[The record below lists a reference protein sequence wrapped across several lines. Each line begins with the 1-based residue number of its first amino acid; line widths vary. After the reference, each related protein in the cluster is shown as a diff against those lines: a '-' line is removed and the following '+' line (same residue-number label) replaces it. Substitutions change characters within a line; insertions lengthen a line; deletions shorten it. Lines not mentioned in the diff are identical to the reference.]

1 MADFESDIRIGV
13 DTSQALAAIKNLQ
26 REISAFQTN
35 MTKGSAAQAAQ
46 ASKMQQELVSSI
58 NSTGKFTASFKNV
71 KTTTEAFTT
80 ALEKNKLSLG
90 QYFRYAGASTKT
102 FGKMFSAEMSVIDK
116 TARERV
122 KDLQTQ
128 YIKLGRDAN
137 GAMRSIAVRPLSLD
151 LEDFGTKTAMAAQKQ
166 QILNQLLRQGSTNL
180 LNFGKNTQWAGRQ
193 LMVGFTVPL
202 TIFGG
207 MAAKTFMEL
216 EEQVIKFKKV
226 YGDLFTSDAERT
238 QALKDIEALAKSF
251 TQYGIAVSDTIGL
264 AAEAAAAGF
273 GGVDLQRQTQEATRL
288 SVLGQLD
295 QQKALETTISLTNA
309 FKLSSDNLAE
319 SINFLNAVENQTV
332 VSLDDIT
339 TAVPKVAPVIK
350 SLGGDVKDLAFFLAA
365 MKEGG
370 VNASQGA
377 NALKSG
383 LASLVNPTEKAS
395 AFLSTLGINIKK
407 IIEGNVGDLKGTVLE
422 FATALDTLDPLN
434 RARAI
439 EELFGK
445 FQFARLSTLF
455 DNVIGSG
462 TQASR
467 VLDLAGSSAS
477 DLATIAEQELGM
489 SAASSMNKF
498 KKSVEDLQFALA
510 PVGEVFLKIV
520 TPFVEFAT
528 SVIEKFNNLDE
539 RVKGFLAGMVGL
551 LGVIGPVA
559 LMTFGLLANGVANLI
574 KGFIT
579 VRSVFQKAG
588 QQTQVLGEQT
598 DYMTQQQLEDLAVAA
613 SLEQAHL
620 QLTQAF
626 TSEAAAI
633 DKLTA
638 AYERSIAKQ
647 RQFAAPGMKTSIGAK
662 AKGYA
667 NGGLIHGPGSGT
679 SDSIPAMVSDG
690 EFIVS
695 AKRTKQYLPLLQQI
709 AEGAIPGYASKKT
722 GGSVVGGAK
731 PANLETPSQYMN
743 VFAHINES
751 LEMSVDEFVKQM
763 LAAGKKIPALV
774 QRYVDQGLGS
784 VRMHA
789 YGGLGFSTRQSFNES
804 MKPGGPGVDPSAF
817 MQDYDERGLEK
828 WQTSLKIAGL
838 KMDDVADDLGFL
850 NKEIADQVR
859 AASELD
865 DQFVVTDKAIAEFTE
880 NAMKKLRANGSRL
893 AQGFDDAADKLT
905 EVRVM
910 PRQSELDAAGYTR
923 DDQGYSVSPDGKHR
937 VKAGRDKTENRNIG
951 GLAKGRMSQLKID
964 PALEKAAEDVG
975 RQVVFNIVEGAQ
987 RQSQNVQ
994 SYKVRG
1000 ARRASTDPAVR
1011 IGAIAAQT
1019 PVMGSVAT
1027 GEAYSVLT
1035 KELTKASDIVEQ
1047 SGERFTS
1054 VNSKMMNFSLALSSV
1069 GMLTS
1074 MFGGEM
1080 NGLQNIIYGVSTA
1093 MMVLSGVI
1101 ELATQLRLKELAK
1114 DGAQG
1119 FLDIFKNKAI
1129 GSKIGDAISKTT
1141 GKALFSGG
1149 AKSLLTGG
1157 ITSSF
1162 RNIATA
1168 GKTLW
1173 GSLGGLTK
1181 GFLRFIPYVGIAIAA
1196 FEAFKLAG
1204 DLQEKQ
1210 RQKIEGLGDT
1220 ANLAADKL
1228 QYLAD
1233 VTNTQVNAT
1242 GLTGGYQE
1250 AGGTSIDVA
1259 QETANSVQKLKED
1272 SEEFR
1277 KQFESNLRAI
1287 ATSAAPIAESALASL
1302 AIQLNSS
1309 GFAPDVI
1316 AAIVELLV
1324 SESERTDLN
1333 LDFLNLNVD
1342 GNIDTDALKAKA
1354 NEAIDI
1360 VNQEVKRYN
1369 DAVSQAQSAS
1379 SYIYNEDDEFAN
1391 VGANNAIDNKYGTA
1405 PTAKTDAN
1413 VLQAAQTAGA
1423 ALGTQMYALEQQLAG
1438 NTIEADAFNAEMS
1451 NIVKNFNAMDTSIRG
1466 IAIDEAAD
1474 AFGEDFA
1481 TALGKVNS
1489 ETDKL
1494 LLLQAQAA
1502 GIDFTSADIDA
1513 LNAGG
1518 KDAVWIRKNLNAEI
1532 DNAAQLLAEERRQQ
1546 ELKNKAE
1553 TQTVDL
1559 AAIQEEIALNE
1570 KIVELGPT
1578 LVANGLSEAE
1588 AIEALTDAKWQK
1600 LLVDAEELDLANGTT
1615 ENTEAVV
1622 AAYKDYTRSIEDV
1635 NDARAKGS
1643 LVETIANLQK
1653 QNDVLAWLTQNGLS
1667 TAEALEIIGDSTLY
1681 AAAAAYA
1688 GSQDFA
1694 TFTAQMD
1701 QIKALS
1707 ASLKTTSGGAAKK
1720 SPYQE
1725 AIDKLREQRSEIG
1738 QSINAYNRLRK
1749 AGFSITASFN
1759 AAKDPVLAT
1768 AIATTKVG
1776 TKKWE
1781 ELVSLIEQAD
1791 KAVRQSKLL
1800 ELIRDNKAGMV
1811 LKDAFTD
1818 IAPLLSKLGFSLSDI
1833 EGILSNPDLAQAFI
1847 DDLKDGEINSRE
1859 ILTLINQIPKQKRI
1873 DIAFDMSTPEG
1884 MTKVFDEAMS
1894 RQQEYFDVQERTIEK
1909 NHRDLIQTAQDSVDS
1924 AQETID
1930 AIQKRIQG
1938 IQDKIDVKQ
1947 REIETTITRPIDQLN
1962 ESISKIER
1970 EIEMNFGRPIADLQ
1984 EESSDLSHELEL
1996 MDKQTEEI
2004 NKRYDDQASK
2014 MEKIAE
2020 INAEVVAQ
2028 DKDRLS
2034 VAQALSSGN
2043 AATVAKAMQEARM
2056 AEATRARE
2064 KAAKALEVA
2073 REREIAAVRSS
2084 SGQSREEIAE
2094 RQFEISQKIYELE
2107 ELSEARQRDIRD
2119 LQDKI
2124 YNIELLRAPLLKDI
2138 RDLEDSIFLIQEGE
2152 LDVAEKALA
2161 TAEATL
2167 KTNTENRDIALQALR
2182 DQEQAWLDLQLDV
2195 DAAKVASDG
2204 YLTKLVDVEQ
2214 QVLKIK
2220 EAWKQVGTVTPSDVT
2235 GTVTSTPTPTTTTPT
2250 SSGPSTPT
2258 TPAWVAPAKAD
2269 VVNWGNQITALR
2281 DDVAKWTKS
2290 KTSIKSSMLHPDI
2303 IASIVKGYDD
2313 KIRTANYTINQL
2325 GQSISMTNTR
2335 LRAAGYARGGFV
2347 KGFAAG
2353 GFAMGSDTV
2362 PAMLTP
2368 GEFVVRKN
2376 AVDRFGSKNLNSIN
2390 NGTYGGES
2398 VYNYSVNVNVESG
2411 ANPDDIARTVIT
2423 QIKRIQSQTIRGNR
2437 F

>member
-26 REISAFQTN
+26 REISAFQVN

-58 NSTGKFTASFKNV
+58 NSTGKFTASFRNV
-71 KTTTEAFTT
+71 KTTTEAFTS

-102 FGKMFSAEMSVIDK
+102 FGKMFSSEMAVIDK

-128 YIKLGRDAN
+128 YIKLGRDAS
-137 GAMRSIAVRPLSLD
+137 GAMRSIAVRPLNLD
-151 LEDFGTKTAMAAQKQ
+151 LEDLGTKTALAAQKQ
-166 QILNQLLRQGSTNL
+166 QILNQLLKQGSTNL

-207 MAAKTFMEL
+207 IAAKTFMEL

-226 YGDLFTSDAERT
+226 YGDLFTSDEERN
-238 QALKDIEALAKSF
+238 QALKDIEDLAKSF

-273 GGVDLQRQTQEATRL
+273 GGIDLQRQTQEATRL

-309 FKLSSDNLAE
+309 FKLSSENLAE

-339 TAVPKVAPVIK
+339 TAVPKVAPVIQ

-395 AFLSTLGINIKK
+395 AFLSTLGINIKS

-422 FATALDTLDPLN
+422 FATALDGLDPLN

-477 DLATIAEQELGM
+477 DLATIAEKELGM

-498 KKSVEDLQFALA
+498 KKSIEDLQLALA
-510 PVGEVFLKIV
+510 PVGELFLKIV
-520 TPFVEFAT
+520 TPFIDFAT
-528 SVIEKFNNLDE
+528 SVIDKFNNLDE
-539 RVKGFLAGMVGL
+539 RVKAFLAGMVGL

-559 LMTFGLLANGVANLI
+559 LMTFGLLANGVANII
-574 KGFIT
+574 KGFIA

-588 QQTQVLGEQT
+588 QQTQILGEQT

-620 QLTQAF
+620 KLAQAF
-626 TSEAAAI
+626 TSEASAV

-709 AEGAIPGYASKKT
+709 ADGSVPGFASKKT
-722 GGSVVGGAK
+722 GGTRVGAAK
-731 PANLETPSQYMN
+731 PVDLETPSQYMN
-743 VFAHINES
+743 VFAHINDA
-751 LEMSVDEFVKQM
+751 LQMSVNEFVQQM
-763 LAAGKKIPALV
+763 QAAGKKIPLLV
-774 QRYVDQGLGS
+774 QRYVDQGLGDVKLS
-784 VRMHA
+784 A
-789 YGGLGFSTRQSFNES
+789 YGGLGFATRQSFNEA
-804 MKPGGPGVDPSAF
+804 MKPGGPGVDPGSF
-817 MQDYDERGLEK
+817 LQDYDERGLDK

-859 AASELD
+859 TASELD
-865 DQFVVTDKAIAEFTE
+865 DQFVVTDKVIAEFVE

-905 EVRVM
+905 EIRVM
-910 PRQSELDAAGYTR
+910 PRQSELDQAGYTR
-923 DDQGYSVSPDGKHR
+923 DAEGYSVSPDGKHR

-951 GLAKGRMSQLKID
+951 GVAKGRLSDLKLD
-964 PALEKAAEDVG
+964 PAMEKAAEDVG
-975 RQVVFNIVEGAQ
+975 RRTVSNIIEGAQ
-987 RQSQNVQ
+987 SQSQSSKN
-994 SYKVRG
+994 YKVVG
-1000 ARRASTDPAVR
+1000 ARRASTNPAVR
-1011 IGAIAAQT
+1011 IGAIASQT

-1035 KELTKASDIVEQ
+1035 RQLTKASDAVEQ

-1054 VNSKMMNFSLALSSV
+1054 INSRMMGFSMALSSV

-1080 NGLQNIIYGVSTA
+1080 NGLQNVVYGVSAA
-1093 MMVLSGVI
+1093 MMVLTSII
-1101 ELATQLRLKELAK
+1101 ELAQMARLKEMAK
-1114 DGAQG
+1114 GGAKG
-1119 FLDIFKNKAI
+1119 FLDIFKNKVI
-1129 GSKIGDAISKTT
+1129 GSKIGDAVSKTT

-1149 AKSLLTGG
+1149 AKSLLAGGLTG
-1157 ITSSF
+1157 TF
-1162 RNIATA
+1162 RNITQA
-1168 GKTLW
+1168 GKSLW
-1173 GSLGGLTK
+1173 ENLGGLTK
-1181 GFLRFIPYVGIAIAA
+1181 GFLKFIPYVGIAIAA

-1210 RQKIEGLGDT
+1210 KQKIEGLGNT

-1233 VTNTQVNAT
+1233 VTNTQINSQ
-1242 GLTGGYQE
+1242 GLGGGYQAE
-1250 AGGTSIDVA
+1250 GTSSIDVA
-1259 QETANSVQKLKED
+1259 EESMNAVNKLKED

-1277 KQFESNLRAI
+1277 KQFEENLVAI
-1287 ATSAAPIAESALASL
+1287 ASSAPAIAEASLASL
-1302 AIQLNSS
+1302 AMQLNSS

-1316 AAIVELLV
+1316 AAIIEMLV
-1324 SESERTDLN
+1324 KESGRTDLN
-1333 LDFLNLNVD
+1333 LDFLSLNVD
-1342 GNIDTDALKAKA
+1342 GTIDTKALKEKSDS
-1354 NEAIDI
+1354 AIEI
-1360 VNQEVKRYN
+1360 VKQEVARYN
-1369 DAVSQAQSAS
+1369 EEVEAARAATQNLVYGEIDSVGVNTYAANTYGVDGATAGPDA
-1379 SYIYNEDDEFAN
+1379 
-1391 VGANNAIDNKYGTA
+1391 G
-1405 PTAKTDAN
+1405 
-1413 VLQAAQTAGA
+1413 VLQAAQVAGA
-1423 ALGTQMYALEQQLAG
+1423 ALGTQMSSLEKQFAAG
-1438 NTIEADAFNAEMS
+1438 TIRSEDFNSEMAS
-1451 NIVKNFNAMDTSIRG
+1451 IVRNFNSMDSAVRG
-1466 IAIDEAAD
+1466 IAIEKAAE
-1474 AFGEDFA
+1474 AFGTDFVD
-1481 TALGKVNS
+1481 ALAKVNS
-1489 ETDKL
+1489 ESDKL
-1494 LLLQAQAA
+1494 LLLRAQASGVDF
-1502 GIDFTSADIDA
+1502 GIDEINGLNKANQGSTRIRLKLNKLIAESAE
-1513 LNAGG
+1513 NY
-1518 KDAVWIRKNLNAEI
+1518 
-1532 DNAAQLLAEERRQQ
+1532 AEETRQK
-1546 ELKNKAE
+1546 ELNDKAE
-1553 TQTVDL
+1553 VQTVDL

-1570 KIVELGPT
+1570 KIIDLAPS
-1578 LVANGLSEAE
+1578 LIQNGLSEKE

-1600 LLVDAEELDLANGTT
+1600 LFVDAEELDLANKTT
-1615 ENTEAVV
+1615 ENTRAVI
-1622 AAYKDYTRSIEDV
+1622 AAYQDYKSSVEDV
-1635 NDARAKGS
+1635 DAARAKGN
-1643 LVETIANLQK
+1643 LADTITNLQK

-1667 TAEALEIIGDSTLY
+1667 TAQALDIIGDSTLY

-1707 ASLKTTSGGAAKK
+1707 SSLQGGSGGAAKK

-1725 AIDKLREQRSEIG
+1725 AIDKLKEQRNEIG

-1749 AGFSITASFN
+1749 AGFSITAAFN
-1759 AAKDPVLAT
+1759 SAKDPVLAT
-1768 AIATTKVG
+1768 ALATTKVG
-1776 TKKWE
+1776 TKKWK
-1781 ELVSLIEQAD
+1781 ELVGLIEQAD
-1791 KAVRQSKLL
+1791 RAVRQSKLL

-1811 LKDAFTD
+1811 LKDAFTE
-1818 IAPLLSKLGFSLSDI
+1818 ITPLLSKLGFSLSDI
-1833 EGILSNPDLAQAFI
+1833 EGILGNPDLAQAFV

-1859 ILTLINQIPKQKRI
+1859 VLNLINQIPKQKRI
-1873 DIAFDMSTPEG
+1873 DIEFNMATPEG
-1884 MTKVFDEAMS
+1884 LTSIFDEAMA

-1909 NHRDLIQTAQDSVDS
+1909 NHRGLIKTAENAVESAQD
-1924 AQETID
+1924 TID
-1930 AIQKRIQG
+1930 GIQERIEG
-1938 IQDKIDVKQ
+1938 IQDKINTKQ
-1947 REIETTITRPIDQLN
+1947 REIETTITRPIDKLN
-1962 ESISKIER
+1962 ESISAIER
-1970 EIEMNFGRPIADLQ
+1970 EIELNFGRPIADLQ

-2028 DKDRLS
+2028 DRDRLS
-2034 VAQALSSGN
+2034 VAEALSSGN
-2043 AATVAKAMQEARM
+2043 AATVARAMREARI
-2056 AEATRARE
+2056 AEASRARE

-2094 RQFEISQKIYELE
+2094 RQFEISQKTYNLE
-2107 ELSEARQRDIRD
+2107 ELSEAKQREIRD

-2124 YNIELLRAPLLKDI
+2124 YNIELLRAPLLADI

-2152 LDVAEKALA
+2152 LAVAEKALK
-2161 TAEATL
+2161 TAEDTL
-2167 KTNTENRDIALQALR
+2167 ATNTSNRDIALQALR

-2195 DAAKVASDG
+2195 DAAKVASNG
-2204 YLTKLVDVEQ
+2204 YLTSLEDVEK

-2220 EAWKQVGTVTPSDVT
+2220 AAWSQVGTATTNSVT
-2235 GTVTSTPTPTTTTPT
+2235 GVVTSTPTPT
-2250 SSGPSTPT
+2250 STPANSGGGGGGGQDPQPPRT
-2258 TPAWVAPAKAD
+2258 RTFDTDWATGYNEVL
-2269 VVNWGNQITALR
+2269 TR
-2281 DDVAKWTKS
+2281 S
-2290 KTSIKSSMLHPDI
+2290 SSMKSAISSTHSSAGIPALVQSYTRARANANSNRGSSTYPYFAQAAQTAMDSLHT
-2303 IASIVKGYDD
+2303 K
-2313 KIRTANYTINQL
+2313 
-2325 GQSISMTNTR
+2325 
-2335 LRAAGYARGGFV
+2335 LRAYGFNDGGLV
-2347 KGFAAG
+2347 PG
-2353 GFAMGSDTV
+2353 GGPNKDSILS
-2362 PAMLTP
+2362 MLTP
-2368 GEFVVRKN
+2368 GEFVVRRS
-2376 AVDRFGSKNLNSIN
+2376 AVDRVGAKNLSSIN
-2390 NGTYGGES
+2390 SGTYGGES

-2411 ANPDDIARTVIT
+2411 ANPDDIARTVMT